1 MFSLGVVIFRRG
13 TDAHAS
19 LRFQAVIIL
28 STLTAISLYVKKAKW
43 SALKN
48 RKLCTYHSLVLL
60 FCEFASER
68 D

>member
-13 TDAHAS
+13 TDARIL
-19 LRFQAVIIL
+19 LRVQAVIIL

-48 RKLCTYHSLVLL
+48 RKLCTYHSLVLQL
-60 FCEFASER
+60 CETASER